1 MSIMSDDEPSVWAEP
16 VTCQRL
22 STLTV
27 TLCVGDSN
35 SLTSFMTSETSYL
48 LKDIARDLA
57 VWVKEFIDG
66 SESMD
71 EWKGFLATLRSELLD
86 DVWNAYDPER
96 AISVASR
103 DSVGDL
109 LLGASIFWQFAS
121 EVGLT
126 TETEGNEWASL
137 WFGFISDA
145 ILRQHLGVTPGE
157 IDVAA
162 PIEKGET
169 EGMEW

>member
-1 MSIMSDDEPSVWAEP
+1 MSIMSNDEPSVWAEP
-16 VTCQRL
+16 VTCQRF
-22 STLTV
+22 STLAV
-27 TLCVGDSN
+27 ALCINDPIA
-35 SLTSFMTSETSYL
+35 LTSFVSSEVSPL

-57 VWVKEFIDG
+57 PWVKEFIDG
-66 SESMD
+66 SESME
-71 EWKGFLATLRSELLD
+71 EWKKFLATLREELLN
-86 DVWNAYDPER
+86 DVWNAYDPDKS
-96 AISVASR
+96 IPVANR

-121 EVGLT
+121 EIGLT
-126 TETEGNEWASL
+126 TEVEGNEWASL

-157 IDVAA
+157 IAVTA